1 MGHSSPGRVAPAPLE
16 LGKETRPL
24 SGAIVLTKVWGG
36 GGLRAEK
43 DEDVFRISKEKERE
57 RGGGRKYPRVPS
69 NIRKQVMKMESKQ
82 LGTISVELETPRYWL
97 PCLHLQQKL
106 ATSIL
111 LSLTT
116 TPVVR
121 QRLLDGHLSSP

>member
-1 MGHSSPGRVAPAPLE
+1 
-16 LGKETRPL
+16 
-24 SGAIVLTKVWGG
+24 
-36 GGLRAEK
+36 
-43 DEDVFRISKEKERE
+43 
-57 RGGGRKYPRVPS
+57 
-69 NIRKQVMKMESKQ
+69 MKMESKQ

-111 LSLTT
+111 LSLTP

-121 QRLLDGHLSSP
+121 QRLLDGHLSDGWMGGWMDGWSGSIRKHVFIMSKQIIITGEI